1 MVFVDGG
8 GPAIGR
14 RAAVNV
20 VDRAGSAM
28 IIGCSKA
35 GAHDTVAYP
44 TGRRGH
50 GRRSTADLIGDAIS
64 AVCPIRS
71 TAPTGPGYRYEK

>member
-1 MVFVDGG
+1 MVTDQDGG
-8 GPAIGR
+8 GAAIGR
-14 RAAVNV
+14 QAAVNV

-50 GRRSTADLIGDAIS
+50 GRRGAADLIDAAIS
-64 AVCPIRS
+64 GVCPNPLDSANRAGLQI
-71 TAPTGPGYRYEK
+71 